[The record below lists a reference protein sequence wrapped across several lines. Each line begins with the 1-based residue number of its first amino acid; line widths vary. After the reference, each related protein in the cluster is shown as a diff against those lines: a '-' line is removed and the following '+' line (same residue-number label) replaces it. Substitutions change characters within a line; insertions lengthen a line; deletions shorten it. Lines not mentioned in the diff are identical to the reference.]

1 MKTDDV
7 MDFAFHLEDVS
18 EIYRRDGHFFLACNL
33 YEASVTIEILLK
45 KVQKLEEKIRKMKRV
60 KDNG

>member
-7 MDFAFHLEDVS
+7 MDFAYHLENMS
-18 EIYRRDGHFFLACNL
+18 ENYKREGYFFLACNL

-45 KVQKLEEKIRKMKRV
+45 KIQKMQGNIRRLEGV
-60 KDNG
+60 KDHG

>member
-18 EIYRRDGHFFLACNL
+18 ETYRRDGHFFLAFNL
-33 YEASVTIEILLK
+33 YEASVTIEILVK
-45 KVQKLEEKIRKMKRV
+45 KIQKMKKKIRKLEGV
-60 KDNG
+60 KDHG